1 MNDTTTQSPAT
12 EFYAGLEQA
21 WNAGDGAAYAAPFAP
36 DCDFTDIRGAR
47 HHGAGAVAGGHQ
59 AIFDSIYRGSSVR
72 YEVSSVRQ
80 LAAGVLLVQADAALQ
95 VPAGPL
101 AGDSRASSTAVLVDA
116 GGRWQAV
123 LMHNTLVAPPPPGR

>member
-12 EFYAGLEQA
+12 AFYAGLERA
-21 WNAGDGAAYAAPFAP
+21 WNDGDGAAYGAGFAA
-36 DCDFTDIRGAR
+36 DCDFVDIRGTR

-59 AIFDSIYRGSSVR
+59 GLFWSIYSGSTISYHVVSVR
-72 YEVSSVRQ
+72 E
-80 LAAGVLLVQADAALQ
+80 LAGGVLLVQADAALQ

-101 AGDSRASSTAVLVDA
+101 AGSSRATSTAVLVED

-123 LMHNTLVAPPPPGR
+123 LMHNTLVAPPPGR